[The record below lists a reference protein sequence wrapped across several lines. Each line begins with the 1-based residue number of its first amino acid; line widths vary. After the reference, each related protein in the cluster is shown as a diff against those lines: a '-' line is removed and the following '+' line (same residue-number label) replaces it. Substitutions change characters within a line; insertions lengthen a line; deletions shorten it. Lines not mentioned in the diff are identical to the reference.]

1 MKSHLIFTGLSLAVI
16 VTLSHADL
24 ILGIVVAIVSFIIQA
39 MLQWSHNNNLTNK
52 LRRLHQKEA
61 ELFWQ
66 EVELENNRNRDKRIG
81 KFMEEDLWERAE

>member
-39 MLQWSHNNNLTNK
+39 MLQWSHNNKLDNK
-52 LRRLHQKEA
+52 SRWLRQKEA
-61 ELFWQ
+61 ELFWR

-81 KFMEEDLWERAE
+81 KFIEEDLWERAE